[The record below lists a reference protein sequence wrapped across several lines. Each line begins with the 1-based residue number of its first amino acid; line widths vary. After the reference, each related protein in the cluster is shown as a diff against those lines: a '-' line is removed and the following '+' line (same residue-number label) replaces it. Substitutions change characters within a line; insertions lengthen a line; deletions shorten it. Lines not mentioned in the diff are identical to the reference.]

1 MRVNK
6 KYVVLASLI
15 LALFLG
21 WLIIETTEASID
33 YWMEKPDTFK
43 KGSNS
48 ITLYCKNV
56 GETDG
61 DFKLK
66 LEFFNPSSKQTD
78 LPYIKVND
86 PTVEVRFLLR
96 KGESKQETI
105 FFIIPDNVSQ
115 FAMKLDCVKIS
126 PLLKSNPKFPTKLT
140 YSYNSGYNEFWRVEK
155 E

>member
-1 MRVNK
+1 MRINK
-6 KYVVLASLI
+6 KHIALAILI

-33 YWMEKPDTFK
+33 YWMELREAFT

-48 ITLYCKNV
+48 ITIYCKNV
-56 GETDG
+56 GESDG

-66 LEFFNPSSKQTD
+66 LEFFNPFSRQTE
-78 LPYIKVND
+78 LPYTEVND
-86 PTVEVRFLLR
+86 STIEVRFLLH

-105 FFIIPDNVSQ
+105 FFTIPDNVSD
-115 FAMKLDCVKIS
+115 FAIKLDCVKIS
-126 PLLKSNPKFPTKLT
+126 PLLKSNPKFPTELI
-140 YSYNSGYNEFWRVEK
+140 YSYNSDYNEFWRVVK

>member
-1 MRVNK
+1 MRINK
-6 KYVVLASLI
+6 KHIALAILI

-21 WLIIETTEASID
+21 WLVIETTEASID
-33 YWMEKPDTFK
+33 YWMELREAFT

-48 ITLYCKNV
+48 ITIYCKNV
-56 GETDG
+56 GESDG

-66 LEFFNPSSKQTD
+66 LEFFNPFSRQTE
-78 LPYIKVND
+78 LPYTEVND
-86 PTVEVRFLLR
+86 STIEVRFLLH

-105 FFIIPDNVSQ
+105 FFTIPDNVND

-126 PLLKSNPKFPTKLT
+126 PLLKSNPKFPTELI
-140 YSYNSGYNEFWRVEK
+140 YSYNSDYNEFWRVVK

>member
-1 MRVNK
+1 MRINK
-6 KYVVLASLI
+6 KHIALAILI

-21 WLIIETTEASID
+21 WLVIETTEASID
-33 YWMEKPDTFK
+33 YWMELREAFT

-48 ITLYCKNV
+48 ITIYCKNV
-56 GETDG
+56 GESDG

-66 LEFFNPSSKQTD
+66 LEFFNPFSRQTE
-78 LPYIKVND
+78 LPYTEVND
-86 PTVEVRFLLR
+86 STIEVRFLLH

-105 FFIIPDNVSQ
+105 FFTIPDNVSD

-126 PLLKSNPKFPTKLT
+126 PLLKSNPKFPTELI
-140 YSYNSGYNEFWRVEK
+140 YSYNSDYNEFWRVVK